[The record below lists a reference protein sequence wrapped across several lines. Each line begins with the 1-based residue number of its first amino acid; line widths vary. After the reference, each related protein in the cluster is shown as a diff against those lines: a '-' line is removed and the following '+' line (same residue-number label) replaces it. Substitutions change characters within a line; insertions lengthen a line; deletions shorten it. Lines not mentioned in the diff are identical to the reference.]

1 MAVTDL
7 EAGTQPMDGGALA
20 GHAGDPVGAAGS
32 GSAAEADAAGARTI
46 DPQALRRRWKLVLPH
61 REQMLAIA
69 RRRVATRED
78 AEDVV
83 ATALVRTVEHP
94 KLDEARVGAFL
105 CTTVMR
111 LAVDVHRDRD
121 RQLAVGTR
129 EATRA
134 LPGPSVEELV
144 CDEAEARWLAEQL
157 QDLPERERQVLQA
170 RLSGMTAQQASA
182 HLGLTAKATENA
194 FTRVRQR
201 AHGLLAATLAG
212 LGILFGAG
220 RRFTKPEIA
229 LVPAGVATAL
239 TLAVVVSG
247 GEPPAP
253 PPAEITLDTDA
264 ELADIEAADT
274 APTEVASLP
283 PVAPA
288 SPTPTATA
296 EPSTA
301 ATDTSQ
307 TAPAAARAEP
317 SPART
322 QVTNPPMV
330 EEHLG
335 PGSVSVED
343 RHEDESFEESVQH
356 CLDGAQAVLAD
367 PLADPCQ

>member
-1 MAVTDL
+1 MTVTDI
-7 EAGTQPMDGGALA
+7 EAGTHPAGVGALA
-20 GHAGDPVGAAGS
+20 EKALMGGAGS
-32 GSAAEADAAGARTI
+32 CDAAEADAAAARTV
-46 DPQALRRRWKLVLPH
+46 DPEVLRRRWELVLPH

-69 RRRVATRED
+69 RRRVAIRED

-94 KLDEARVGAFL
+94 KLDEARIGAFL

-134 LPGPSVEELV
+134 LPGQSVEELV

-157 QDLPERERQVLQA
+157 QDLPKRERQVLQA
-170 RLSGMTAQQASA
+170 RLSGMTAQQASV

-220 RRFTKPEIA
+220 RRLSKPEIA
-229 LVPAGVATAL
+229 LVPVGVATAL

-253 PPAEITLDTDA
+253 PPPAGITLD
-264 ELADIEAADT
+264 ADTEPADT
-274 APTEVASLP
+274 APPEAASTP

-288 SPTPTATA
+288 SPRPRATG
-296 EPSTA
+296 EPA
-301 ATDTSQ
+301 AAAPGTSQ
-307 TAPAAARAEP
+307 PAPAAARLEP
-317 SPART
+317 LPART
-322 QVTNPPMV
+322 EVTAPPMV

-335 PGSVSVED
+335 PGSVYVEK
-343 RHEDESFEESVQH
+343 RHEDESFEESVQR
-356 CLDGAQAVLAD
+356 CLEGTQAVLAD

>member
-1 MAVTDL
+1 MPVTDSD
-7 EAGTQPMDGGALA
+7 AGRAGAPPTGQGALN
-20 GHAGDPVGAAGS
+20 
-32 GSAAEADAAGARTI
+32 AE
-46 DPQALRRRWKLVLPH
+46 ALRRRWDLVLPH

-69 RRRVATRED
+69 RRRVSSRED

-83 ATALVRTVEHP
+83 ATALMRTVEHP
-94 KLDEARVGAFL
+94 KLDEARIGAFL
-105 CTTVMR
+105 CTSVMR

-134 LPGPSVEELV
+134 VPGESVEELV

-157 QDLPERERQVLQA
+157 QNLPERERQVLQA

-220 RRFTKPEIA
+220 RRITKPEIA
-229 LVPAGVATAL
+229 LVPVGVATAL

-253 PPAEITLDTDA
+253 PPQAEVTL
-264 ELADIEAADT
+264 EADT
-274 APTEVASLP
+274 EPADAALTEVAP
-283 PVAPA
+283 PPPAAPA
-288 SPTPTATA
+288 SPSP
-296 EPSTA
+296 
-301 ATDTSQ
+301 
-307 TAPAAARAEP
+307 TAPAQPTAAVPETSPP
-317 SPART
+317 SPAATRPTPAPTRT
-322 QVTNPPMV
+322 EVTAPPMM

-335 PGSVSVED
+335 PGSVYLED
-343 RHEDESFEESVQH
+343 RHVDESFEDSVQR
-356 CLDGAQAVLAD
+356 CLDGAQAVD
-367 PLADPCQ
+367 PLAAPMADPCQ